1 MISQSPSPTSN
12 PWWRSVWISRFTVAP
27 IGAFLLLLV
36 LACGASG
43 SASDTATPEASAGC
57 GPEYVMAGDAGQHMG
72 EEVTVCGYVQDYYYS
87 DTGERPTL
95 LLFDAVAPGGA
106 FPGLSG
112 LREERQIPF
121 AVLILRKDKGNFPG
135 SFTSFYSGNIVCAT
149 GVIERLAKGLGRF
162 NEDSPVIFAKSS
174 SQLDIDCKAQ

>member
-1 MISQSPSPTSN
+1 MISQSPSPTFK

-27 IGAFLLLLV
+27 IGAFLLLLA

-43 SASDTATPEASAGC
+43 SASDTATPEASARC

-95 LLFDAVAPGGA
+95 LLFDAVAGVALQRFFLGVQGHGVYP
-106 FPGLSG
+106 
-112 LREERQIPF
+112 
-121 AVLILRKDKGNFPG
+121 LIIMYPLPAARR
-135 SFTSFYSGNIVCAT
+135 A
-149 GVIERLAKGLGRF
+149 R
-162 NEDSPVIFAKSS
+162 SPVIPKLSGVITFHRPRTCPNANK
-174 SQLDIDCKAQ
+174 QNAAP